1 MGRPTARVLG
11 VQPRRTLYLGRDGR
25 DPGKLRGQDV
35 RMIREIGE
43 RALLFL
49 VPFAIYGVYLLLV
62 LRQRPTRPPTPWALL
77 FITGL
82 ILFVARFVYVGLT
95 GGET

>member
-1 MGRPTARVLG
+1 
-11 VQPRRTLYLGRDGR
+11 
-25 DPGKLRGQDV
+25 
-35 RMIREIGE
+35 MIREIGE

-77 FITGL
+77 FIAGL
-82 ILFVARFVYVGLT
+82 VLFVASFVYVGLT
-95 GGET
+95 EGETTKGVYVAPHEVNGKIIPGHVETTP

>member
-1 MGRPTARVLG
+1 
-11 VQPRRTLYLGRDGR
+11 
-25 DPGKLRGQDV
+25 
-35 RMIREIGE
+35 MIREIGE

-82 ILFVARFVYVGLT
+82 ILFVASFVYVGLT
-95 GGET
+95 EGETTKGVYIPPHEVNGKIVPGHVETK